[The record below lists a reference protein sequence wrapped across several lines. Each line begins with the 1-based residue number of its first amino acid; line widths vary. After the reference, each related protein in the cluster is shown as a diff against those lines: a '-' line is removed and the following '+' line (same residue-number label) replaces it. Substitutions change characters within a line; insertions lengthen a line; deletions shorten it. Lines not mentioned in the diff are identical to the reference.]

1 MSKDDVVKV
10 ALSKEEIAIL
20 LDVLH
25 FAQRTSK
32 ILVNEEI
39 MKGSPGGVKKMT
51 AIMDNSVVF
60 YKIFYRNFEIGE
72 PPTDIIM

>member
-60 YKIFYRNFEIGE
+60 YKIFYRNFVQRA
-72 PPTDIIM
+72 